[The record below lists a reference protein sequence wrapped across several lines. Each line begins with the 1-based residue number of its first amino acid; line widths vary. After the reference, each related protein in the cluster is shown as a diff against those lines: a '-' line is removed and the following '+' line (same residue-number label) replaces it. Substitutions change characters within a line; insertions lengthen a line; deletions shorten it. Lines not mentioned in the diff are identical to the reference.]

1 MFKNFSDLSLNMLI
15 SVMFIKNV
23 HEQSITT
30 DLNSYKK
37 YLLSIKTYTLVVV
50 DSKPDKPYITVRY
63 VKPKT

>member
-1 MFKNFSDLSLNMLI
+1 MLI

>member
-30 DLNSYKK
+30 DLNS
-37 YLLSIKTYTLVVV
+37 
-50 DSKPDKPYITVRY
+50 
-63 VKPKT
+63 